1 MTRAELIEYL
11 GDQFEASAPPGKEHH
26 LEAARKFMKF
36 AIHVALPEIARRLV
50 TGEKVVLQEFGTF
63 TVERAKARARF
74 DFAAGAPVKKP
85 ERFFIKFT
93 PCKELASE
101 VQLAHLKRAKKR

>member
-1 MTRAELIEYL
+1 M
-11 GDQFEASAPPGKEHH
+11 
-26 LEAARKFMKF
+26 
-36 AIHVALPEIARRLV
+36 PEIARRLV

-74 DFAAGAPVKKP
+74 DFAVGATLKKP
-85 ERFFIKFT
+85 ERFFIKFA

-101 VQLAHLKRAKKR
+101 VQRAHLKRAKKRDHRPFAFSSGSLTRPVRCGGVV

>member
-1 MTRAELIEYL
+1 MSIDAA
-11 GDQFEASAPPGKEHH
+11 ASA
-26 LEAARKFMKF
+26 
-36 AIHVALPEIARRLV
+36 AILLQECFEPSTRTVCPEWRAKPEIARRLV

-63 TVERAKARARF
+63 TVESAKARARF

-85 ERFFIKFT
+85 ERFFVKFT

-101 VQLAHLKRAKKR
+101 VQRAHLKRAKNR